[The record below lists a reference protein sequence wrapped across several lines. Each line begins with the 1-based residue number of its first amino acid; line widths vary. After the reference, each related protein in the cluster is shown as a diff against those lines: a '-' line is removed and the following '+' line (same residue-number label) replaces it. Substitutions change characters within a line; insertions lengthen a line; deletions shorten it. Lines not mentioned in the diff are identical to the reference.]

1 MARERAYPTDE
12 KYRNSDCYTSFIERH
27 NFANKIVTGLRV
39 LDTCCGTAYGTYHFI
54 NPNSSWTCGVDY
66 SLESLQYYEYQKK
79 ALPLVQMDALQL
91 ALPKE
96 SFDIV
101 LSLESIEHFSEQDGK
116 MYVEEMYRV
125 LKPGGVLMGST
136 PLCMDDCLMPVLQ
149 AQNEFHPYLYTQHA
163 LDTLLKQ
170 YFVKLDIY
178 EIFNE
183 TSPYF
188 IFLAKKAGELPINL
202 KNIRDDLSKSQPNI
216 KNLKAYNYI
225 QWSKGLLR
233 IGDRKNS
240 IRFAFKAILNKPT
253 YFTKIINVVVGGLSP
268 NYKNKLKALKHK
280 PGIK

>member
-1 MARERAYPTDE
+1 VARERAYPTDE
-12 KYRNSDCYTSFIERH
+12 KYRDSDCYTSFVERH
-27 NFANKIVTGLRV
+27 NFAKKIVPGFRV
-39 LDTCCGTAYGTYHFI
+39 LDTCCGTAYGTFHFI

-66 SLESLQYYEYQKK
+66 SLKSLQYYKYHKK
-79 ALPLVQMDALQL
+79 ALPLVQMNALHL
-91 ALPKE
+91 AIPSK

-116 MYVEEMYRV
+116 TYVEEMYRV

-136 PLCMDDCLMPVLQ
+136 PLCADDCLLPVLQ

-178 EIFNE
+178 EIYNE

-188 IFLAKKAGELPINL
+188 IFFAKKAGELQIDL

-225 QWSKGLLR
+225 QWSKGLSR

-240 IRFAFKAILNKPT
+240 LKFAFKAVLIKPI
-253 YFTKIINVVVGGLSP
+253 YFTNMINVAVGFLAP
-268 NYKNKLKALKHK
+268 KHRNMLRALKQR
-280 PGIK
+280 IRIN